1 MTDLGE
7 HLRVA
12 ISDLYSI
19 GAHIA
24 LVGGLAVSARA
35 EPRMTRDAD
44 LALSVTDDADAERLV
59 LLMEGLGYSV
69 LAAVEQEA
77 VGRLSTVR
85 LMQQGS
91 ATITDLLFA
100 STGIEPE
107 VVLNATAVE
116 ILPGL
121 VIPVATVGYLIAMKL
136 LARDDRNRPADA
148 DDLRALRI
156 VATDRDWEEA
166 RSAVTLIQH
175 RGYSRERDLTIA
187 LDTLR
192 VDGPY

>member
-7 HLRVA
+7 HLRVV

-107 VVLNATAVE
+107 SFSMQ
-116 ILPGL
+116 PQ
-121 VIPVATVGYLIAMKL
+121 
-136 LARDDRNRPADA
+136 
-148 DDLRALRI
+148 LRYCRA
-156 VATDRDWEEA
+156 W
-166 RSAVTLIQH
+166 SFPWPP
-175 RGYSRERDLTIA
+175 S
-187 LDTLR
+187 DT
-192 VDGPY
+192 